1 MQRGIM
7 RPLSLFLGSD
17 VLEGVQYK
25 RHNFKRKKKNLIYKP
40 LISEMLSREAAEET
54 H

>member
-1 MQRGIM
+1 MQRRIM

-25 RHNFKRKKKNLIYKP
+25 QHNFKRKKNLIYKP
-40 LISEMLSREAAEET
+40 LIKEMLSREAAEET